1 MSIYAPQLLSGSTDG
16 LGVKVVATATLG
28 TTIHTAVA
36 GTDNIDEIR
45 LYAINTSTAAS
56 KLTIEWGTAT
66 AADGNI
72 EQIIQPEDGLILV
85 IPRLRLQN
93 GLLVTAFAADANVIL
108 LLGDVDRYTL

>member
-1 MSIYAPQLLSGSTDG
+1 MSTYAPQLLSGSTDG
-16 LGVKVVATATLG
+16 LGIKVVATATLG

-45 LYAINTSTAAS
+45 LYAVNTSAVAS

-72 EQIIQPEDGLILV
+72 EQTIQPESGLELV

-93 GLLVTAFAADANVIL
+93 GKVITAFAADANVIL
-108 LLGDVDRYTL
+108 ILGDVDRHTL

>member
-1 MSIYAPQLLSGSTDG
+1 MSTYAPRILSGSTDG

-28 TTIHTAVA
+28 TTIHTAVS
-36 GTDNIDEIR
+36 GTDDFDEIR
-45 LYAINTSTAAS
+45 LYATNTSTAAS

-72 EQIIQPEDGLILV
+72 EQTIQPEQGLELV

-93 GLLVTAFAADANVIL
+93 AKVVTAFAADANVIL
-108 LLGDVDRYTL
+108 ILGDVDRYTL